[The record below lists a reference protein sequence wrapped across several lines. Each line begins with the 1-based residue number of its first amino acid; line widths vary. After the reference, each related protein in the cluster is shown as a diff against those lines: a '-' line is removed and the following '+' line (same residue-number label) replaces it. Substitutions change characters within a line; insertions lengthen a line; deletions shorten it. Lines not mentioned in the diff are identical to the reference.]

1 MTPERIYKWGGAA
14 LLLGG
19 AGFLI
24 NTVYGDTVYEGFRPS
39 HSGDSLWRLIGL
51 IGLVGGVL
59 IVFGFTALYASMLR
73 KVGAMGFWGYVLST
87 ASGMIFGTG
96 FGVLFTV
103 AVPLMSADDQKTWDL
118 ASGAQPPRTIAI
130 LFLGA
135 TLLFVIGFAIWG
147 WAANRAKALPSWG
160 SWGLIASAILA
171 LVLTVVRFAQP
182 TVNPLLADLG
192 YVLLFVTAIGLGYR
206 LWAGEQVASI
216 SSRPVAHQPA
226 SPHP

>member
-14 LLLGG
+14 LILGA
-19 AGFLI
+19 AGFLV

-39 HSGDSLWRLIGL
+39 HSGDSLWGLIGL
-51 IGLVGGVL
+51 IGLVGAVL

-87 ASGMIFGTG
+87 VSGMVFGTG
-96 FGVLFTV
+96 FGVIYTV
-103 AVPLMSADDQKTWDL
+103 AVPLMNAADQKTWDL
-118 ASGAQPPRTIAI
+118 ASGAQPPGSIST

-135 TLLFVIGFAIWG
+135 TILFVIGFAIWG
-147 WAANRAKALPSWG
+147 WAANRANALPTWG

-182 TVNPLLADLG
+182 SVNPVLADLG
-192 YVLLFVTAIGLGYR
+192 YILLFVTAIGLGYR